1 MLVQGPYRTTPARDN
16 IPRDDEW
23 NRHLVG
29 ETAELLVDALRH
41 LRDERLLTAR
51 VFETLPLDR
60 DHFSEGSLLAPL
72 FDSMYEAVAS
82 EPLLPA
88 HRGGYVSARQA
99 RLTHQQGLRNLISR
113 PQLRNCWAEMTLSR
127 GLARYLKAAH
137 GQVPPLPDS
146 RARYPRGRSL
156 GSVVAG

>member
-29 ETAELLVDALRH
+29 ETAELLVDALRY

-51 VFETLPLDR
+51 VFEALPLDR

-88 HRGGYVSARQA
+88 HCGGYVSASASPSDASAGSAQPH
-99 RLTHQQGLRNLISR
+99 LTPTIGRT
-113 PQLRNCWAEMTLSR
+113 A
-127 GLARYLKAAH
+127 G
-137 GQVPPLPDS
+137 
-146 RARYPRGRSL
+146 PR
-156 GSVVAG
+156 